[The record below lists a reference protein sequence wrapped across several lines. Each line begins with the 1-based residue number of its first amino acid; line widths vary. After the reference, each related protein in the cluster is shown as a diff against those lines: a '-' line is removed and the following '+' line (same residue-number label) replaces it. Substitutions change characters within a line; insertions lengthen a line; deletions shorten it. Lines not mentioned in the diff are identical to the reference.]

1 MSEYIIEGQELIDKK
16 VDVYI
21 GGRVKD
27 RRTELGMSQSKL
39 AANLGVTFQ
48 QVQKYEKG
56 TNRISASTLFAI
68 ARILKV
74 NWNYFVDG
82 YQNATSLS
90 DSAGVVY
97 EIDRK
102 KKREANELMK
112 AYFKI
117 ENPKIRKKFLD
128 LLKGF
133 AATECESECEYQ

>member
-1 MSEYIIEGQELIDKK
+1 MTDYNIEDQELIDKN
-16 VDVYI
+16 VDVYV

-27 RRTELGMSQSKL
+27 RRSELGMSQSKL

-56 TNRISASTLFAI
+56 TNRISASTLYAI

-74 NWNYFVDG
+74 NWHYFIDG

-90 DSAGVVY
+90 DGAGAVY
-97 EIDRK
+97 DVDKK
-102 KKREANELMK
+102 KKREANELLR
-112 AYFKI
+112 AFFKI

-128 LLKGF
+128 LLKSV
-133 AATECESECEYQ
+133 APDDSVLESEN